1 MVGGSDGIRNAQW
14 YQFSEMQAVCLFASD
29 IMLVNAKDIIFTM
42 ESFNPCL
49 VPQIVHRR
57 LIGLIRNQVKVHGVI
72 TTRANNVI
80 ILVLHGGTHISLKLM
95 LSSQLCEV

>member
-14 YQFSEMQAVCLFASD
+14 LQFSEMQAVCFFASD
-29 IMLVNAKDIIFTM
+29 IMLVIAKDTIFTM

-49 VPQIVHRR
+49 VPRIAPYG
-57 LIGLIRNQVKVHGVI
+57 LIGLIRNKVKVHCVI

-80 ILVLHGGTHISLKLM
+80 ILVLHGGTHII
-95 LSSQLCEV
+95 